1 MKAFFNR
8 KSKEKT
14 SILKKDTR
22 KIITLDFKLGTAT
35 VVFIQDK
42 TLVLNSPH
50 IDRAFTFKIEN
61 PREWRVGDKVLIK
74 YAEDVWDNDP
84 DNIIAF
90 SIYIEERMERK
101 R

>member
-1 MKAFFNR
+1 MKAFFKR

-14 SILKKDTR
+14 PILKKDTR
-22 KIITLDFKLGTAT
+22 KIITSDFKLGTAT

-42 TLVLNSPH
+42 TLIFNSPH
-50 IDRAFTFKIEN
+50 IDRTFTFKIEN
-61 PREWRVGDKVLIK
+61 PHEWRIGDKVLIK

-84 DNIIAF
+84 DNIIAY